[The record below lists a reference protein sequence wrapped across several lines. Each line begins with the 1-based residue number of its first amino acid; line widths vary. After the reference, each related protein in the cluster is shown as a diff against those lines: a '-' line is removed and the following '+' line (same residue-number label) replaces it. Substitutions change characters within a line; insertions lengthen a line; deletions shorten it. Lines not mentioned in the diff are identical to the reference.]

1 MPTGSQHEE
10 LADWR
15 RGSDR
20 IVVCVQVKAMTPQEV
35 ARLWAEYM
43 SALMKQLQAA
53 QGGVAEAARTAEA
66 RISALLREVLVLLMR
81 YALCDLIKMKQF
93 VAGKVKVTLLV
104 TKCLHRWTVHDLA
117 LSLLP
122 KPSNHR

>member
-1 MPTGSQHEE
+1 
-10 LADWR
+10 
-15 RGSDR
+15 
-20 IVVCVQVKAMTPQEV
+20 MTPQEV

-53 QGGVAEAARTAEA
+53 QGGTAEAARIAEA

-93 VAGKVKVTLLV
+93 VAGKVKVTPV
-104 TKCLHRWTVHDLA
+104 VRKCSHQWVCA
-117 LSLLP
+117 ISQSLLL
-122 KPSNHR
+122 KPLNHRQVHAKHLQKYCPAFKQVTYICEL